1 MKKVFLTGS
10 SGQLGSE
17 LKRILL
23 DNIDKYEFIA
33 PLRSELDLVDLDSVL
48 KMISRVKPDI
58 IIHSAAYTNV
68 VQAEIYKENCYL
80 DNVVATSNLVN
91 ACKLVNAVFV
101 YVSTDF
107 VFDGKLSRPY
117 KTTDSTNPLNYYGE
131 CKLIAEKHIQF
142 SLSKYF
148 IVRTSWLFSHNEGNF
163 LTKILAAAKEKN
175 EISVIY
181 DEIGSP
187 TSTLFLSRVILSLIE
202 NNDFGLYHV
211 SNQGICSRYDFASTI
226 VKLAE
231 ISCAVKPLDS
241 NFNSEVKRPK
251 YSVLENNWVMDA
263 EKHQSWKEA
272 LSEVLNQFNKNSQ
285 NG

>member
-1 MKKVFLTGS
+1 MKKVFLTGV

-23 DNIDKYEFIA
+23 NNIDKYEFVA
-33 PLRSELDLVDLDSVL
+33 PLRSELDLVDLESVL
-48 KMISRVKPDI
+48 NMISRVKPDI

-68 VQAEIYKENCYL
+68 VQAEIDKEDCYL

-101 YVSTDF
+101 YVSTEF

-131 CKLIAEKHIQF
+131 CKLIAEKHIQL
-142 SLSKYF
+142 SMSKYF

-211 SNQGICSRYDFASTI
+211 SNQGICSRYDFASAI

-231 ISCAVKPLDS
+231 ISCAVKPLES
-241 NFNSEVKRPK
+241 NYNSEVKRPK
-251 YSVLENNWVMDA
+251 YSVLENNWVMDGD
-263 EKHQSWKEA
+263 EHQSWKEA
-272 LSEVLNQFNKNSQ
+272 LSEVLNQFNSNIQ
-285 NG
+285 DG